1 VLTLHRPERLNA
13 LTTTMFGELVAACGA
28 LRADAVRAV
37 VLTGAGSAFCAGYDL
52 EEAESLGTASA
63 AQLLELQ
70 DAACAALQ
78 AVYSLP
84 APVIAAVRGPAVGG
98 GFCLSLAADLRL
110 AGASA
115 RFQPVFVRLGL
126 SGGDMGASWLLPRLI
141 GAGLAAELLYT
152 GRAVRAEEAARVGL
166 ANRVLADADLLQE
179 AVALAATIAAHEPLG
194 VRLTKRSLRA
204 NAEAPSLAAAL
215 ELESRAQ
222 VLLLPRMRPSG
233 H

>member
-1 VLTLHRPERLNA
+1 
-13 LTTTMFGELVAACGA
+13 
-28 LRADAVRAV
+28 
-37 VLTGAGSAFCAGYDL
+37 
-52 EEAESLGTASA
+52 
-63 AQLLELQ
+63 
-70 DAACAALQ
+70 
-78 AVYSLP
+78 
-84 APVIAAVRGPAVGG
+84 VIAAVRGPAVGG